1 MTCFGVALL
10 LCCLALVIPCV
21 SDSLLQWFLFSLMR
35 PSFVGRCLASMM
47 PWVNDVLVASMM
59 PCFDDVLL
67 QYFLALMIPWVNDVL
82 LASMMSYCNNA
93 LLWWCLALMMPCF
106 NDALTRW
113 CLVSMMPFFWWYLPS
128 MMCVFLK
135 TNECNFNKKL
145 APFWVAGAI
154 RRKFITSKW
163 ILFPK
168 RSALI
173 AAVPH

>member
-1 MTCFGVALL
+1 MMTCFGVALL

-47 PWVNDVLVASMM
+47 
-59 PCFDDVLL
+59 
-67 QYFLALMIPWVNDVL
+67 PWVNDVL